1 MMFGAYLRAQDG
13 KKPEFYAGEPKD
25 EKADKQSQN
34 LADQSSANT
43 TAQNFLTQP
52 EDSLKNDDT
61 PQGQTSFERA
71 QDAVHEYN
79 IVKQMLINNSLPISE
94 GKLDTQKESVFAR
107 MLIIDKKILLNL
119 LIDLQRFRKTLNL
132 KKSFYIFHVE
142 YDGKPPE
149 HAKWHREV
157 DRRVTQTFRQLNIR
171 RLIDIIGYDP
181 SQYFKGEL
189 RNEDLKEIGKGNL
202 PTRGQQRGA
211 GAQRL
216 NSRGAP
222 SFPSKK
228 DPTASNSKLDKLE
241 DMYRHE
247 NLSQNLSQV
256 VSKYDVASRQIK
268 EMIDLLRKVNVSKE

>member
-1 MMFGAYLRAQDG
+1 L
-13 KKPEFYAGEPKD
+13 
-25 EKADKQSQN
+25 QN
-34 LADQSSANT
+34 PADQSSA
-43 TAQNFLTQP
+43 TAQNLLTQP

-94 GKLDTQKESVFAR
+94 RKLDTQKESVFAR
-107 MLIIDKKILLNL
+107 SLIIDKKILLNL

-149 HAKWHREV
+149 HSKWHREV
-157 DRRVTQTFRQLNIR
+157 DVRVTQTFRQLNIR

-181 SQYFKGEL
+181 SQYFKGEV
-189 RNEDLKEIGKGNL
+189 RNEELKEIGKGNL
-202 PTRGQQRGA
+202 PTRGQQRGVNA
-211 GAQRL
+211 SRF

-222 SFPSKK
+222 GFSPKR
-228 DPTASNSKLDKLE
+228 DPAASNSRLE
-241 DMYRHE
+241 
-247 NLSQNLSQV
+247 
-256 VSKYDVASRQIK
+256 
-268 EMIDLLRKVNVSKE
+268 